1 MEIEFEGMIWFWRGP
16 APWYFVTVPAEQGL
30 ALKAMS
36 SSITYGWGV
45 LPARVRIGA
54 TSWNTS
60 LFPKDGSYLV
70 PLRASVRKAEKL
82 ELGEIVTIRLEVG

>member
-45 LPARVRIGA
+45 LPARARIGA
-54 TSWNTS
+54 TTWTTS